1 MSQSFSNIKTF
12 YYKHQGMIFPF
23 SFIAVYS
30 VFHLMY
36 FYVPDETLKQIYYD
50 YLVTI
55 SADLINFFAPEE
67 RVFARNNSLLSARA
81 NLEVVRG
88 CDGAGVMFLM
98 TAAILVFSAS
108 LKRKLIGLLAGLALV
123 YVLNQ
128 IRIISLYFIVVYQ
141 RDWFLPVHTYVA
153 PSFIIL
159 FCSLF
164 FMWWA
169 FQAPLPQ
176 QHATE

>member
-1 MSQSFSNIKTF
+1 MDSSTKNKLMEFYNKYQSL
-12 YYKHQGMIFPF
+12 IFPV

-36 FYVPDETLKQIYYD
+36 FYVPDATLKQIYYD

-55 SADLINFFAPEE
+55 SADIINFFAPSE

-108 LKRKLIGLLAGLALV
+108 IKRKIVGLVCGLILV

-128 IRIISLYFIVVYQ
+128 IRIISLYFIVVYR

-169 FQAPLPQ
+169 FQESR
-176 QHATE
+176 HADR